1 MTHTG
6 LHGAGSRQRAGR
18 WAAAA
23 AALATTVGTGAAF
36 ATPALAAPVV
46 PIAVP
51 CSVTALATAIVLAP
65 SDAIL
70 SLKTGCT
77 YRLTAALPSISKNVT
92 IQGNND
98 LITRSN
104 NALFTALTVNGAQLN
119 INQLRMSDFDG
130 NGTRPGALRNVG
142 GTVSVNKSRFTDNEG
157 TDGGAVQNT
166 SNGSFTASNTSFS
179 DNEGTNGGAFHNR
192 GGAEA
197 WFNQCTFTDNEA
209 TGAGGGAIYVSSG
222 HVNISGVSSG
232 TSIFTGNE
240 TTGSSGHGGAI
251 NNAGGVLSVNFATFT
266 DNETEGGSA
275 DGGAV
280 NNDGG
285 ASTVSNSGFTG
296 NFSSD
301 DGGAIYT
308 TKSLNLTGVTITGN
322 RSDDDGGGIFV
333 GGGNTSLSKTVV
345 SGNIAGG
352 SGGGIRRASGT
363 VSLTNNTIVKA
374 NFPSNCSGF
383 FC

>member
-1 MTHTG
+1 M
-6 LHGAGSRQRAGR
+6 
-18 WAAAA
+18 
-23 AALATTVGTGAAF
+23 
-36 ATPALAAPVV
+36 AAPVI

-77 YRLTAALPSISKNVT
+77 YSLNAALPNINKNVT

-98 LITRSN
+98 LIRRGN
-104 NALFTALTVNGAQLN
+104 GALFTALTVNGAQLN
-119 INQLRMSDFDG
+119 INQLRMSGFDG
-130 NGTRPGALRNVG
+130 NSTNPGALRNVG
-142 GTVSVNKSRFTDNEG
+142 GTVTVAKSTFADNEG

-166 SNGSFTASNTSFS
+166 SNGSFTATNSTFA
-179 DNEGTNGGAFHNR
+179 DNEGANGGAFHNR

-197 WFNQCTFTDNEA
+197 WFNQCTFFDNEA
-209 TGAGGGAIYVSSG
+209 TGSGGGAIYVSSG
-222 HVNISGVSSG
+222 HVNVNGVSSG
-232 TSIFTGNE
+232 TSQFTDNE
-240 TTGSSGHGGAI
+240 STGSAGHGGAI
-251 NNAGGVLSVNFATFT
+251 NNAGGVVTINFATFSN
-266 DNETEGGSA
+266 NETTRNNA
-275 DGGAV
+275 DGGAL

-296 NFSSD
+296 NFAGD

-308 TKSLNLTGVTITGN
+308 SKSLNLTGVTITGN
-322 RSDDDGGGIFV
+322 RSDDDGGGVFV
-333 GGGNTSLSKTVV
+333 NGGNTSLSKTVV

-352 SGGGIRRASGT
+352 LGGGIRRNGGN